1 LVEDLKEAQIL
12 LAEPQLWDNHPQ
24 LRIATRQGHI
34 FTASWVDFHGDGSV
48 SSLERRA
55 EYDKA
60 VSEQERIAAELNQA
74 EEHHTRASDRLASL
88 QQAIQQKD
96 TRLQN
101 ARSHATTL
109 GERIA
114 LQ

>member
-1 LVEDLKEAQIL
+1 GPRNTAGLAYKHLSSLLASAVLVEDLKEAQIL

-24 LRIATRQGHI
+24 LRIATRRGHI

-74 EEHHTRASDRLASL
+74 EEHHTSTSARFASS
-88 QQAIQQKD
+88 
-96 TRLQN
+96 
-101 ARSHATTL
+101 
-109 GERIA
+109 
-114 LQ
+114 